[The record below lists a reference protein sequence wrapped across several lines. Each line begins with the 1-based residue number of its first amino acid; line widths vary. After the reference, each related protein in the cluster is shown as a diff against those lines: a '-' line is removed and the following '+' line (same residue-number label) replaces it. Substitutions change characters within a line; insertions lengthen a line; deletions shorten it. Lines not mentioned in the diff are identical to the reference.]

1 MFIKRTKGEFRYRFG
16 FEVEYQNIIK
26 ILFVFDTSWNYIEKY
41 PICKFFS
48 ANMTTH
54 RLVMCPY
61 DEVHKVKESR
71 LQMHITKCRLNH
83 LNGNKFICPFNSTHV
98 YPCQERDYHLAN
110 CSDRAPL
117 DRRLAGSLDMNNPYR
132 GRIAVPSYNESPVV
146 VSEEVWDLDSNP
158 TPGYRPP
165 LETPAGVMF
174 MPPPLSKPAERRR
187 MYKNLHLRPDED
199 EDRPAQTVAAAASP
213 VIPKQPSGPSK
224 LESMQNFANIGKGR
238 GTSKRIAANIFPEQ
252 NRPGS
257 TNGHSYD
264 VDALSSHTSQL
275 GLGRGASNHS
285 NDDDEF
291 PALGCGRGMTRAPR
305 NISYA
310 GIMNAGNKQ

>member
-1 MFIKRTKGEFRYRFG
+1 MFKFRFSSYRFG

-71 LQMHITKCRLNH
+71 LQRHITNCRLNH

-98 YPCQERDYHLAN
+98 YPCQVRDYHLAH

-117 DRRLAGSLDMNNPYR
+117 DRRLAGSLHMNNPYR

-146 VSEEVWDLDSNP
+146 VSEEVWDLESECFLLV
-158 TPGYRPP
+158 TLEVALAGRPEGSRFEP
-165 LETPAGVMF
+165 LMVTCADLLDIEAG
-174 MPPPLSKPAERRR
+174 
-187 MYKNLHLRPDED
+187 
-199 EDRPAQTVAAAASP
+199 
-213 VIPKQPSGPSK
+213 
-224 LESMQNFANIGKGR
+224 
-238 GTSKRIAANIFPEQ
+238 
-252 NRPGS
+252 
-257 TNGHSYD
+257 
-264 VDALSSHTSQL
+264 
-275 GLGRGASNHS
+275 
-285 NDDDEF
+285 
-291 PALGCGRGMTRAPR
+291 
-305 NISYA
+305 
-310 GIMNAGNKQ
+310 